1 METLLTY
8 RIYVYVPA
16 DIVDSFIEAV
26 GPHIPS
32 FLGHYDHVCWWSEPG
47 TEQYRHIKSGQ
58 VEQKPSCR
66 LEISLPRDDA
76 ILHNFINEI
85 VIPHHPWKEPVIT
98 ISEQKIVK
106 H

>member
-1 METLLTY
+1 MEMLLTY

-26 GPHIPS
+26 SPHIPS
-32 FLGHYDHVCWWSEPG
+32 FLGQYDHVCWWSEAG
-47 TEQYRHIKSGQ
+47 TEQYRHIKSDQ
-58 VEQKPSCR
+58 IEQKPSCCV
-66 LEISLPRDDA
+66 EIALPYDEG
-76 ILHNFINEI
+76 ILHNFINKI